1 MWTELKPYDYII
13 ANAPIIH
20 PETLQEIVHEGQWL
34 NIDILETLHKEF
46 GIDEVT
52 GHIVRWPT

>member
-1 MWTELKPYDYII
+1 MWTELNPYDYII
-13 ANAPIIH
+13 AKTPIFH

-34 NIDILETLHKEF
+34 NLQSLEALHEEY